1 MKKKQSPK
9 RPGKHFAVNIISVDE
24 DGNTLPFERPDIS
37 NETPDH
43 NAPSGTTR
51 KKVMHSKKLPEE
63 SKIQVKFLMPDEGGM
78 NLVRANG
85 SVKWFRQ
92 VKEKNKKS
100 FVMGVCFRDITPEDR
115 EKLMHLWK
123 TYG

>member
-1 MKKKQSPK
+1 M
-9 RPGKHFAVNIISVDE
+9 NIISVDE
-24 DGNTLPFERPDIS
+24 GGNALPLEGPGIIKDAQ
-37 NETPDH
+37 EHKTPPGK
-43 NAPSGTTR
+43 AR

-100 FVMGVCFRDITPEDR
+100 FVMGVCFRDITPDDR